1 MMDDLMQVAL
11 VGEARRTLLETAH
24 GGGDPELANAFA
36 DVMQA
41 AGEMGLQTLLDE
53 AVGRRNGLQHYIAAL
68 GNTYE
73 RSETLH
79 RHFRFRPDTR
89 ESDLLDDMWPVPEF
103 SDDALDLILSI
114 QKGAARAHDFALQ
127 LKQYDKVKS
136 SFDKE
141 AVLRASFLKATGEA
155 KSGSYVGSAA
165 VKSCCRISRK
175 ILMPQQCVLNSVSTR
190 SRSCGLSG

>member
-1 MMDDLMQVAL
+1 
-11 VGEARRTLLETAH
+11 
-24 GGGDPELANAFA
+24 
-36 DVMQA
+36 
-41 AGEMGLQTLLDE
+41 MGLQALLDE
-53 AVGRRNGLQHYIAAL
+53 AVGRRNGLQQYIMAL
-68 GNTYE
+68 GNADE

-103 SDDALDLILSI
+103 SEDALDLILSI

-127 LKQYDKVKS
+127 LKQYEKVKS

-165 VKSCCRISRK
+165 VKAAAGFRR
-175 ILMPQQCVLNSVSTR
+175 R
-190 SRSCGLSG
+190 F